1 MQVCCKFDSKSVEL
15 SDEESYTKERCKEAT
30 QEIGVLVSGSYG
42 LIEASGSTSYS
53 KREKFKEF
61 KSTTAKIKRLLT
73 VLFEATAICTK
84 FDVRLV
90 SNVDPTVKASFNYGQ
105 MSSLSM
111 AEEKTKQ
118 IALKSTLCHRSGGT
132 NWYVHGKRGRIS
144 QEIPTVDSQS
154 TTVLFSMYVG

>member
-90 SNVDPTVKASFNYGQ
+90 SNVDPTVKALFNYGQ

-118 IALKSTLCHRSGGT
+118 IALKSTCVTDPEEQTGMCMGNVGELVKKFQLWTH
-132 NWYVHGKRGRIS
+132 S
-144 QEIPTVDSQS
+144 QLPYC
-154 TTVLFSMYVG
+154 FRCM